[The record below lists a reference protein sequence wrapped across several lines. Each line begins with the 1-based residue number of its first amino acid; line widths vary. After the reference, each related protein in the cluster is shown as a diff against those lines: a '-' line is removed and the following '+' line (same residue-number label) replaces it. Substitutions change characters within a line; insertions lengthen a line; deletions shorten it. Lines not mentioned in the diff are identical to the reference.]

1 MSKVTTA
8 KQLRDKYGVKPS
20 EDVSARVKEHRKTAS
35 RIAKAVSSNP
45 KTIAEIS
52 KELGIELQITAWY
65 VFTMTRHRSL
75 KAVQKNEGGYW
86 LYGPASEGGD

>member
-1 MSKVTTA
+1 MSKATTS

-20 EDVSARVKEHRKTAS
+20 EDVSARVKEQRKTAS
-35 RIAKAVSSNP
+35 RIAKAVSTNP

-52 KELGIELQITAWY
+52 KELGMELQTTAWY

-75 KAVQKNEGGYW
+75 KAVQKNEEGYW
-86 LYGPASEGGD
+86 LYASASEGGD